1 MVEQVEFQFVMRKLG
16 EYILA
21 LFGRL
26 TSSLTNRL
34 SFDEQVGASKKQKAC
49 KSYNLQAFE

>member
-1 MVEQVEFQFVMRKLG
+1 MRKLG